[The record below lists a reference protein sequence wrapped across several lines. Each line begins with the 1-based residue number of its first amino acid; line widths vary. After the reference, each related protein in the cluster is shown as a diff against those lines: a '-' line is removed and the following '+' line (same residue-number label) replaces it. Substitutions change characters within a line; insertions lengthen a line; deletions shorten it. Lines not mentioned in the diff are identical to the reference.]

1 MKLSGGNASEMRR
14 EEHGGSCALCTNVRV
29 HSYVR
34 SSVNLGVI
42 LS

>member
-1 MKLSGGNASEMRR
+1 MTLSGGNASEMRR
-14 EEHGGSCALCTNVRV
+14 EEHGRRCALCTDVRV

>member
-1 MKLSGGNASEMRR
+1 MTLSGGNASEMRR
-14 EEHGGSCALCTNVRV
+14 EEHGGSCALCTDVRV